1 MYLEDKIQSL
11 LKEHAVLRGRSHG
24 PLRRI
29 SQLKKL
35 GNDFEDKFGEAL
47 VADLDEEMYL
57 ASEYQR
63 EDRAPLETLGLA
75 VMNFDA
81 VISRFQKD
89 LELPNSRL
97 KSTETDDDW
106 HTRTAKL
113 LLRPFEEKWSPKTMD
128 MVRRLAIIPLQND
141 EWTAVTDGAIFF
153 PHTDG
158 MLIPGDLGLRI
169 VDENSVTNSTRKELF
184 IQLGVKAASIK
195 DVRALI
201 LARYNKQRTSISLP
215 ISVKDLHFL
224 YWTHS
229 PSISTRLRES
239 TALWVFNHRYGRVHD
254 EEDLYFQGEEEY
266 GFHQLIG
273 LALEQEPYNSGLVG
287 SFIHPEYFKSVPR
300 KRDAS
305 HPTFDTWLQECVGIL
320 AHPRLVDPKDRTQ
333 LSAIFHYIIENRPG
347 MLLGTLKAHW
357 SSYAGLINNELA
369 SKISESQVP
378 ETNIGIRALKGTF
391 IPLDQLIPKCSEFL
405 DVAKF
410 PFLRFDDASI
420 IKEWKF
426 LSMFHVGIEDD
437 LDFWLQILYFCKV
450 SKGPF
455 RYEIYEAIQRKIW
468 VSNTPEQD
476 ERTVR

>member
-169 VDENSVTNSTRKELF
+169 VDENSVTNSTRK
-184 IQLGVKAASIK
+184 
-195 DVRALI
+195 
-201 LARYNKQRTSISLP
+201 
-215 ISVKDLHFL
+215 
-224 YWTHS
+224 
-229 PSISTRLRES
+229 
-239 TALWVFNHRYGRVHD
+239 
-254 EEDLYFQGEEEY
+254 
-266 GFHQLIG
+266 
-273 LALEQEPYNSGLVG
+273 
-287 SFIHPEYFKSVPR
+287 
-300 KRDAS
+300 
-305 HPTFDTWLQECVGIL
+305 
-320 AHPRLVDPKDRTQ
+320 
-333 LSAIFHYIIENRPG
+333 
-347 MLLGTLKAHW
+347 
-357 SSYAGLINNELA
+357 
-369 SKISESQVP
+369 
-378 ETNIGIRALKGTF
+378 
-391 IPLDQLIPKCSEFL
+391 
-405 DVAKF
+405 
-410 PFLRFDDASI
+410 
-420 IKEWKF
+420 
-426 LSMFHVGIEDD
+426 
-437 LDFWLQILYFCKV
+437 
-450 SKGPF
+450 
-455 RYEIYEAIQRKIW
+455 
-468 VSNTPEQD
+468 
-476 ERTVR
+476 